1 MSTSFQGV
9 FGTYLYVIKCSPVCS
24 SLSCVFWEYYS
35 AQLTVNC
42 STHFRPWI
50 SKKHV
55 LRFNNIQ
62 LQPTWE
68 KTPIIITAKEV
79 MWTENRKIII
89 ILFLSNIPFQSELF
103 SKLDIKIISK
113 KIAQKENHAFD
124 SSLKIRFLFVLGI
137 HGYLICKQYIKS
149 SSSAS
154 KDPLEKR
161 DIICRH
167 GRYFT
172 QTS

>member
-1 MSTSFQGV
+1 
-9 FGTYLYVIKCSPVCS
+9 
-24 SLSCVFWEYYS
+24 
-35 AQLTVNC
+35 
-42 STHFRPWI
+42 
-50 SKKHV
+50 
-55 LRFNNIQ
+55 
-62 LQPTWE
+62 
-68 KTPIIITAKEV
+68 